1 MINQVNDRMFSN
13 PDDSQAKTL
22 LNALLE
28 EGVSADSYRKTMF
41 KIGQH
46 LGQKLAQSLD
56 PSKKY
61 CVASTVE
68 DADFLAKGIID
79 AIESNVNKVFFACF
93 WNDRQVIG
101 TESVAPIYNQYL
113 DPGYEQAN
121 EMIVVKSIMSGSCVV
136 KTNITAI
143 FEAVKPEAIYVVAP
157 VMHIESDKK
166 LELQFPQHIAQ
177 LFKYYFLAK
186 DSQRDGDTVIPGIGG
201 SVYEKLGYGSQ
212 RQKNSI
218 LPNLVEAKISA
229 ALH

>member
-68 DADFLAKGIID
+68 DADFLAK
-79 AIESNVNKVFFACF
+79 
-93 WNDRQVIG
+93 
-101 TESVAPIYNQYL
+101 
-113 DPGYEQAN
+113 
-121 EMIVVKSIMSGSCVV
+121 
-136 KTNITAI
+136 
-143 FEAVKPEAIYVVAP
+143 
-157 VMHIESDKK
+157 
-166 LELQFPQHIAQ
+166 
-177 LFKYYFLAK
+177 